1 MYDVVEP
8 CSDSGAYRAVPGE
21 ELSLEPQSF
30 EEELEDKGYE
40 IKFSSEVILLVVHP
54 ELDVELGIYP
64 SGKLLFKTTDKE
76 VVDRLFDEFSEM
88 VEEQF
93 DSKKTNQ

>member
-8 CSDSGAYRAVPGE
+8 CSDSGAYRAVPVE

-76 VVDRLFDEFSEM
+76 VVDRLFDEFSDLI
-88 VEEQF
+88 EEQF